1 MVHSHL
7 WEVSTFSICLLEG
20 ELVSAMLGGIN
31 ISIHSRSNR
40 VLLKAVKM
48 LQLNRDIVVWILL
61 HLTNCVLGIIVP
73 DCIVHV
79 ALHVVIVVILRILV
93 SCLIRNRLG

>member
-1 MVHSHL
+1 MFGKL
-7 WEVSTFSICLLEG
+7 ARFSICLLEE

-40 VLLKAVKM
+40 ALLKVVKM

-93 SCLIRNRLG
+93 SCLIRNHLG